1 MTLSRY
7 ATISVFACALALTAC
22 DNEEGFTGGG
32 DGGGVGGGVGGGP
45 GVTFEPLMQYGPG
58 QTPGFGAIKIS
69 GDAGEIVFI
78 DDADPLGTNPN
89 GEWQLFSFDIGTKIV
104 TQITDGSATAVPSLE
119 DFDLTDNGDSVVW
132 VSSDDF
138 VGSNPNNQ
146 FNVFMASTSGAG
158 ISQVTA
164 IDDGLAYDPQVSG
177 NGVVVFLSD
186 ADLTGDNPARDT
198 HVFSI
203 DINGTNLTQV
213 TNLPLNPENLAL
225 ADDGTKVA
233 FQGLGDP
240 FGSNADNSREIF
252 VVDIDGANL
261 TQVSASD
268 GDSLHPKLSDNGSLV
283 AFTSAA
289 AIFAGGNADGNYE
302 MYVGQTDG
310 STITQITDDVENS
323 GTYSNGT
330 PGGFDI
336 SGNGGYVVFGARGN
350 LTGEN
355 FFSHT
360 IFWAATDGSIIQQFL
375 RQGTISNSAYAN
387 ENYDA
392 ENPTIIN
399 DGEGIAFESTVNFTS
414 GSVPTYVK
422 IYTTARF

>member
-1 MTLSRY
+1 MVMV
-7 ATISVFACALALTAC
+7 ACGDEAVFV
-22 DNEEGFTGGG
+22 ESG
-32 DGGGVGGGVGGGP
+32 DGGGIGGGGGGP

-69 GDAGEIVFI
+69 GDAGEIVFV

-89 GEWQLFSFDIGTKIV
+89 GEWQLFSFDIGTDVV
-104 TQITDGSATAVPSLE
+104 TQITDGSATAMPSLE

-132 VSSDDF
+132 VSADDF
-138 VGSNPNNQ
+138 VGTNPNNQ
-146 FNVFMASTSGAG
+146 FNVFIASTSGAG

-177 NGVVVFLSD
+177 TNVVVFLSD
-186 ADLTGDNPARDT
+186 SDLTGDNAARDT
-198 HVFSI
+198 HIFSI
-203 DINGTNLTQV
+203 GTDGTNLTQV

-225 ADDGTKVA
+225 SDNGAKVA

-252 VVDIDGANL
+252 VVDINGANL

-268 GDSLHPKLSDNGSLV
+268 GDSLHPKLSDDGSLV

-310 STITQITDDVENS
+310 STVTQITDNEDNS

-336 SGNGGYVVFGARGN
+336 SGNGAFVVFGARGN
-350 LTGEN
+350 LTGDN
-355 FFSHT
+355 QFSHT
-360 IFWAATDGSIIQQFL
+360 IFWATTDGSTIQQFL
-375 RQGTISNSAYAN
+375 RQGTVPNSVYAN
-387 ENYDA
+387 ENFDA

-399 DGEGIAFESTVNFTS
+399 DGAGIAFESTVNFTS

-422 IYTTARF
+422 IYTTARL

>member
-1 MTLSRY
+1 MTFSPYLR
-7 ATISVFACALALTAC
+7 ISTLACAMVMVAC
-22 DNEEGFTGGG
+22 GDEAVFVESG
-32 DGGGVGGGVGGGP
+32 DGGGIGGGGGGP

-69 GDAGEIVFI
+69 GDAGEIVFV

-89 GEWQLFSFDIGTKIV
+89 GEWQLFSFDIGTDVV
-104 TQITDGSATAVPSLE
+104 TQITDGSATAMPSLE

-132 VSSDDF
+132 VSADDF
-138 VGSNPNNQ
+138 VGTNPNNQ
-146 FNVFMASTSGAG
+146 FNVFIASTSGAG

-177 NGVVVFLSD
+177 TNVVVFLSD
-186 ADLTGDNPARDT
+186 SDLTGDNAARDT
-198 HVFSI
+198 HIFSI
-203 DINGTNLTQV
+203 GTDGTNLTQV

-225 ADDGTKVA
+225 SDNGAKVA

-252 VVDIDGANL
+252 VVDINGANL

-268 GDSLHPKLSDNGSLV
+268 GDSLHPKLSDDGSLV

-310 STITQITDDVENS
+310 STVTQITDNEDNS

-336 SGNGGYVVFGARGN
+336 SGNGAFVVFGARGN
-350 LTGEN
+350 LTGDN
-355 FFSHT
+355 QFSHT
-360 IFWAATDGSIIQQFL
+360 IFWATTDGSTIQQFL
-375 RQGTISNSAYAN
+375 RQGTVPNSVYAN
-387 ENYDA
+387 ENFDA

-399 DGEGIAFESTVNFTS
+399 DGAGIAFESTVNFTS

-422 IYTTARF
+422 IYTTARL